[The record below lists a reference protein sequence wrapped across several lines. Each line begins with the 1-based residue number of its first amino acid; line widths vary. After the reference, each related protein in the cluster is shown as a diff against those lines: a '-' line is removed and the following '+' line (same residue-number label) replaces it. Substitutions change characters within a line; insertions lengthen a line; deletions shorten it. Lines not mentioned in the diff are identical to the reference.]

1 MTDLATD
8 LATDRIL
15 LDLRG
20 DYAVLTINRA
30 DKRNAVDR
38 PAQGALV
45 ERCDEA
51 YAAGA
56 KVVVITGAG
65 DVSFCAG
72 ADLHDTSPAVAPTAK
87 APSTWMETQRHLA
100 DHPLVIIAAVNGFA
114 LGGGL
119 TLVNNAD
126 LAIASTKATFGIPE
140 LNYGIYASLAGP
152 STVQRVAPKHVAKMV
167 LTGERIDAAEA
178 YRIGLVNEV
187 VEPEDL
193 MPRAEALAA
202 AVARFDGL
210 ALQVAKAAMRDEQHM
225 TWDAA
230 LMHGSWSTSFIGSAR
245 PTDTSS

>member
-1 MTDLATD
+1 VTAST
-8 LATDRIL
+8 ADRTL
-15 LDLRG
+15 LDIKDG
-20 DYAVLTINRA
+20 YAVLTINRP

-38 PAQGALV
+38 PAQAQLV
-45 ERCDEA
+45 ERMDEA

-72 ADLHDTSPAVAPTAK
+72 ADLRDSSPWVAPTAH
-87 APSTWMETQRHLA
+87 APSTWMETQRKLA
-100 DHPLVIIAAVNGFA
+100 NHPAVLIAAVNGFA

-140 LNYGIYASLAGP
+140 LNYGIYAALAGP

-167 LTGERIDAAEA
+167 FTAERIDAAEA
-178 YRIGLVNEV
+178 LRIGLINEI
-187 VEPEDL
+187 VEPADL
-193 MPRAEALAA
+193 LPRAEELAA
-202 AVARFDGL
+202 KVAAFDGL
-210 ALQVAKAAMRDEQHM
+210 ALQVAKAALRAEQHM
-225 TWDAA
+225 TWDDA

-245 PTDTSS
+245 PTDGPGE